1 MCVVDPNSMLS
12 VFVSCAAS
20 VRTLVYPGGKLR
32 PTQLLRN
39 VRRRF
44 KLINGVL
51 IPGGGQ
57 VLSPGHPFY
66 DASDHLL
73 SLALDANDQGDYF
86 PVSHFNSISTPGSCR
101 VLARV
106 ALLIVIDPL
115 CWIPACLVAFLVT
128 QGVFDPEWK
137 QTCKQNALVACRCM
151 GRAWASRRSRSWCLT
166 TPPSSA
172 SECLYATVTLPS
184 YSVFRLT

>member
-1 MCVVDPNSMLS
+1 MYLCLVLP
-12 VFVSCAAS
+12 S

-137 QTCKQNALVACRCM
+137 QNLQTKSTGCMQVHGTCLGFEALAVVVSDNATIL
-151 GRAWASRRSRSWCLT
+151 GK
-166 TPPSSA
+166 
-172 SECLYATVTLPS
+172 
-184 YSVFRLT
+184 